1 MTDARIDL
9 KATYGWR
16 LCNHA
21 RSKAEARSVSARE
34 VLEVIASPDVT
45 YTAFSYGP
53 GRYVY
58 QRGELGVVVV
68 PAIKIIVTVLWR
80 HEGQWTDDEF
90 ANRHAA

>member
-1 MTDARIDL
+1 MTDTRIDL

-16 LCNHA
+16 LCPHA
-21 RSKAEARSVSARE
+21 RSKAATRSVSARE
-34 VLEVIASPDVT
+34 VLEVVAAPDLT
-45 YTAFSYGP
+45 YTAFSDGP

-58 QRGELGVVVV
+58 QRGELGIVVV